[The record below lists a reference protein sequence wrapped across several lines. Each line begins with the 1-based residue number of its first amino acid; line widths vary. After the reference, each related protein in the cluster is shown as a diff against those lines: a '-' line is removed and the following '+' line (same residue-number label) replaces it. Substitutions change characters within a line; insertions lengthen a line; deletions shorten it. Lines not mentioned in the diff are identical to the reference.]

1 MLQLIDDEI
10 DSLISYLDDKQF
22 YIVVYFVFWDH

>member
-1 MLQLIDDEI
+1 MLQLIDDKI

-22 YIVVYFVFWDH
+22 YIVVFWDH